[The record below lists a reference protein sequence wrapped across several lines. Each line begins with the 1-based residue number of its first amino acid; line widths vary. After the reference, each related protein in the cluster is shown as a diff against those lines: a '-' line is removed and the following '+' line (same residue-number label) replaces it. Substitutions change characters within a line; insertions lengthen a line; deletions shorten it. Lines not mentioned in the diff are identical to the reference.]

1 MRNFDR
7 MTRRFGRSG
16 ARCLWL
22 GVVATLLGGL
32 AACGDGDGEDAPNG
46 TGGAST
52 GGKAPA
58 NGGAAGIGGS
68 RVSGGSSGAAAR
80 AGSGGS
86 SGALTGGAGGIAANA
101 GEGGIPSE
109 GGAGPV
115 AGSPGG
121 GSGGDAGSS
130 TTAGSPNAGSP
141 NAGESGAGGAGGSAE
156 LSVEYRGCEA
166 GAAITRIGLYRIDRE
181 QQTCTL
187 VVVQQG
193 QINCL
198 EGLKSEGWCVTGA
211 AISSDIE
218 ACEAFLMP
226 SDPVQATAGA
236 GTFTVSTPPLTLDI
250 DIDFEF
256 PASSGFPETMS
267 IEAEGCLA
275 DCAMNDCRP

>member
-1 MRNFDR
+1 VRNFER

-16 ARCLWL
+16 ATCLWL
-22 GVVATLLGGL
+22 GIVTTLLGGL
-32 AACGDGDGEDAPNG
+32 GACGDDDGEDVPNG

-52 GGKAPA
+52 GGKASA
-58 NGGAAGIGGS
+58 SGGAAGMGGS

-101 GEGGIPSE
+101 GEGGIPGE
-109 GGAGPV
+109 GGAGLV

-141 NAGESGAGGAGGSAE
+141 SAGESGAGGAAG

-198 EGLKSEGWCVTGA
+198 EGLQSEDWCVTGA

-226 SDPVQATAGA
+226 SDPVQATAGE
-236 GTFTVSTPPLTLDI
+236 GTFTVSTQPLTLDI

-256 PASSGFPETMS
+256 PVSSGFPESMS